1 MPMGPERV
9 GYATAIGV
17 GAMIGIE
24 RERRKG
30 QGAHRA
36 FAGLRTFTLSCLL
49 GAVAGA
55 SGSIHSLPLVLLMI
69 GGLTLIAYQRDAAH
83 DPGITTEVALLLT
96 VMLGAMAMKSAPLA
110 AALGVVVTGLLLA
123 RTQLHRWAGEVLSE
137 QELRDGLILAVC
149 ALVLLPLMPDRT
161 VGPFSVL
168 NPRALWQ
175 LLVLVLSL
183 NACGYVAVRAL
194 GPRLGLAF
202 AGLASGFVSSA
213 ATIAAMGARAAATP
227 GLRHGAVAGAS
238 LSSLATVAQLAM
250 VAGATDLETL
260 MALMPSLLAAGAVAL
275 VYGAY
280 FAWRGWRRTDAA
292 ALPAGRA
299 FRLRDALSFVALVAA
314 VLLVSA
320 AATAWLGQS
329 GTAIAAAAAGFGDAH
344 SPAIAVA
351 ALVAAGK
358 MHADAAVV
366 PVLLAFSTN
375 AVTKLV
381 LARSAGDAAFA
392 RALSPGIV
400 LMTVAAWLAAS
411 L

>member
-1 MPMGPERV
+1 MPMGPELV
-9 GYATAIGV
+9 GYATAVGV

-49 GAVAGA
+49 GAIAGA
-55 SGSIHSLPLVLLMI
+55 SGSIHLLLVLVVI
-69 GGLTLIAYQRDAAH
+69 GGLAVVAYQRDAGD

-123 RTQLHRWAGEVLSE
+123 RTQLHRWASEVLSE
-137 QELRDGLILAVC
+137 QELRDGLVLAVC

-213 ATIAAMGARAAATP
+213 ATIAAMGARAASTP
-227 GLRHGAVAGAS
+227 GLRHGAVAGAT

-250 VAGATDLETL
+250 VVGATDLETL
-260 MALMPSLLAAGAVAL
+260 MALLPSLFAAGAVAL

-280 FAWRGWRRTDAA
+280 FAWRGWRRTDAD

-299 FRLRDALSFVALVAA
+299 FRLRDALSFVALVAG

-320 AATAWLGQS
+320 AATAWLGRS
-329 GTAIAAAAAGFGDAH
+329 GTAIAAAVAGFADAH

-358 MHADAAVV
+358 LHANAAVV

-392 RALSPGIV
+392 RAVSPGIV
-400 LMTVAAWLAAS
+400 LMTAAAWLAAW